1 MGWSLFRLQLNFYF
15 SGVVDALFFFD
26 SMDDFLAAR
35 QYLSQTSRSFSVR
48 RRTRVRKLRDL

>member
-1 MGWSLFRLQLNFYF
+1 MGWSNFRIQLNFYF

-35 QYLSQTSRSFSVR
+35 RYLSRTSRSFSVC
-48 RRTRVRKLRDL
+48 RRTRVRKLCDL